1 MHILDWGI
9 FVALVPLL
17 LYVDLK
23 LFNNDDHIIGFQES
37 LILSLWY
44 IIAGLAFGLLILWN
58 DGSEDA
64 MLYYTTYVIE
74 KSLSLDNLFVMSVIF
89 SSLSIPRR
97 YQHRVLVWGII
108 GVLILRGVMIW
119 AGAALVHQFSWVLF
133 IFAAI
138 LIYTGIKMFFMKDQD
153 ETEDLEEKTLVKFIK
168 LHFHM
173 TTTFHGHSFF
183 VPRSKM
189 NETERASYSENVRF
203 VFTPLFLALVVIE
216 VSDLIF
222 AVDSIPAALA
232 ISTDPFI
239 VFTSNVFAV
248 LGLRALFFA
257 IENII
262 DRFEF
267 MRYALAIVLSFIG
280 FKVFYNGLF
289 PDAHIEPALSL
300 TITLGV
306 LIAGFAFS
314 WIKTKGQVVEESEI
328 KIQSE
333 AQSDT
338 HTSE

>member
-1 MHILDWGI
+1 MHLLDWSI
-9 FVALVPLL
+9 FFALVPLL

-23 LFNNDDHIIGFQES
+23 LFNNDDHVIGFRES

-44 IIAGLAFGLLILWN
+44 IVAGLLYGLVILWHT
-58 DGSEDA
+58 GAEDA

-89 SSLSIPRR
+89 SSLAIPKQ

-108 GVLILRGVMIW
+108 GVLILRGIMIW
-119 AGAALVHQFSWVLF
+119 AGAALVHQFNWVLF

-138 LIYTGIKMFFMKDQD
+138 LIYTGLKMFFVEDQ
-153 ETEDLEEKTLVKFIK
+153 EENEEIDKKPIIVFIK
-168 LHFHM
+168 KHFPL
-173 TTTFHGHSFF
+173 TTIFYGHSFF
-183 VPRSKM
+183 VPRSKL
-189 NETERASYSENVRF
+189 NAFNRAQYSENVKF
-203 VFTPLFLALVVIE
+203 VFTPLFLALIVIE

-257 IENII
+257 VENII

-267 MRYALAIVLSFIG
+267 MRYALAIVLTFIG

-289 PDAHIEPALSL
+289 EEAHISPALSL
-300 TITLGV
+300 SITLGV
-306 LIAGFAFS
+306 LIGGFVFS
-314 WIKTKGQVVEESEI
+314 WIKTKGQEEKTKDPKADS
-328 KIQSE
+328 
-333 AQSDT
+333 
-338 HTSE
+338 

>member
-1 MHILDWGI
+1 MHVLDWSI
-9 FVALVPLL
+9 FFVLVPFL

-23 LFNNDDHIIGFQES
+23 LFNNDDHVIGFRES
-37 LILSLWY
+37 LVLSLWY
-44 IIAGLAFGLLILWN
+44 IVAGLAFGLIILWN

-89 SSLSIPRR
+89 STLAIPKQ

-108 GVLILRGVMIW
+108 GVLILRGIMIW
-119 AGAALVHQFSWVLF
+119 AGAALVHQFNWVLF

-138 LIYTGIKMFFMKDQD
+138 LVYTGIKMLFMKDQNED
-153 ETEDLEEKTLVKFIK
+153 ESLDDKPLVIFVKKHLPI
-168 LHFHM
+168 
-173 TTTFHGHSFF
+173 TTMFHGHRFF
-183 VPRSKM
+183 VRR
-189 NETERASYSENVRF
+189 TELNAFNREQYSEKVKF

-257 IENII
+257 VENMI

-267 MRYALAIVLSFIG
+267 MKYALAIVLSFIG

-289 PDAHIEPALSL
+289 PDAHIKPALSL

-306 LIAGFAFS
+306 LLAGFVFS
-314 WIKTKGQVVEESEI
+314 WIKTRGAEGEKTDKAS
-328 KIQSE
+328 K
-333 AQSDT
+333 
-338 HTSE
+338 

>member
-1 MHILDWGI
+1 MHILDWSI
-9 FVALVPLL
+9 FFALVPLL

-23 LFNNDDHIIGFQES
+23 LFNNDDHVIGFRES

-44 IIAGLAFGLLILWN
+44 IIAGLAFGLLIWWHT
-58 DGSEDA
+58 GPEDA

-89 SSLSIPRR
+89 SSLAIPQC

-108 GVLILRGVMIW
+108 GVIILRGLMIW
-119 AGAALVHQFSWVLF
+119 AGAALVHQFNWVLF

-138 LIYTGIKMFFMKDQD
+138 LIYTGIKMFFMKEHD
-153 ETEDLEEKTLVKFIK
+153 ENESIEDKPLVMFVKK
-168 LHFHM
+168 YLPM
-173 TTTFHGHSFF
+173 TTMFHGHRFF
-183 VPRSKM
+183 VRRSEL
-189 NETERASYSENVRF
+189 NEFNRAQYSEKVKF

-257 IENII
+257 VENII
-262 DRFEF
+262 DRFEY
-267 MRYALAIVLSFIG
+267 MKYALAIVLTFIG
-280 FKVFYNGLF
+280 LKVFYNGLF

-306 LIAGFAFS
+306 LFAGFAFS
-314 WIKTKGQVVEESEI
+314 WIKTKGQTEEVKNHETQD
-328 KIQSE
+328 KE
-333 AQSDT
+333 
-338 HTSE
+338 

>member
-1 MHILDWGI
+1 MHILDWSI
-9 FVALVPLL
+9 FFALVPLL

-23 LFNNDDHIIGFQES
+23 LFNNDDHVIGFRES

-44 IIAGLAFGLLILWN
+44 IAAGLAFGLLILWT
-58 DGSEDA
+58 DGSENA

-89 SSLSIPRR
+89 STLAIPKQ
-97 YQHRVLVWGII
+97 YQHRVLVWGIM
-108 GVLILRGVMIW
+108 GVLILRGIMIW
-119 AGAALVHQFSWVLF
+119 AGAALVHQFNWVLF

-138 LIYTGIKMFFMKDQD
+138 LIYTGIKMLFMEDQD
-153 ETEDLEEKTLVKFIK
+153 EDESLDDKPLVIFVKK
-168 LHFHM
+168 HLPM
-173 TTTFHGHSFF
+173 TTIFHGHRFF
-183 VPRSKM
+183 VKRSEL
-189 NETERASYSENVRF
+189 NAFNRAQYSEKVKF
-203 VFTPLFLALVVIE
+203 VFTPLFLALIVIE

-257 IENII
+257 VENMI

-267 MRYALAIVLSFIG
+267 MKYALAIVLSFIG

-289 PDAHIEPALSL
+289 PDAHIQPALSL

-306 LIAGFAFS
+306 LLAGFVFS
-314 WIKTKGQVVEESEI
+314 WIKTKGQSKE
-328 KIQSE
+328 
-333 AQSDT
+333 
-338 HTSE
+338 